1 MIDFQPMPP
10 NEAIAFFEQKGFKT
24 SFAWQDVWQE
34 EHAKA
39 FTVAKMMQR
48 DLLEDTHQALSKA
61 MKDGQTFEQ
70 FRKELAPKLK
80 AKGWWGKQEM
90 TDPKT
95 GEVKN
100 VQLGSARRL
109 RTIYDTNMRTS
120 YAHGQWQRIEA
131 TKARFPYLMYDAVN
145 DNRTRPEHKA
155 WDKICLPVDHE
166 FWDTHYPPCG
176 WHCRCDVLQFT
187 NRMIDSQKIDINRT
201 PPMALFKRF
210 KNNRTGEILEIEN
223 GIDAGFNYNV
233 GKSPLRGL
241 SPRSMP
247 IKETSK
253 KVLEKAKEASNEF
266 LKLFNA
272 DKKAKIIKDK
282 NNWPLVI
289 SKALFLDAA
298 GNFAIPKLED
308 FAKLPIIANALKN
321 YDAAEWVWDKDKN
334 GQDILIRRYTK
345 HLDNQTITID
355 FTKDIWSFYIQ

>member
-1 MIDFQPMPP
+1 MPP

-24 SFAWQDVWQE
+24 SFAWQDVWQD

-95 GEVKN
+95 GEVKK

-131 TKARFPYLMYDAVN
+131 TKARFPYLMYDATN
-145 DNRTRPEHKA
+145 DNKTRPEHRA
-155 WDKICLPVDHE
+155 WDGVCLPVEHE
-166 FWDTHYPPCG
+166 FWNTHYPQCDWG
-176 WHCRCDVLQFT
+176 CRCDVIQMNDRIAKANEVKILKSAPQFPMKKYT
-187 NRMIDSQKIDINRT
+187 N
-201 PPMALFKRF
+201 A
-210 KNNRTGEILEIEN
+210 RTGEIIEIEA
-223 GIDAGFNYNV
+223 GIGPGFNYNV

-247 IKETSK
+247 IKEPSK

-321 YDAAEWVWDKDKN
+321 YDNAEWVWGKDKN

-355 FTKDIWSFYIQ
+355 FTKDIWTYKII